1 MRISHVFSKKS
12 LSAENTFEKDL
23 FLPSELEEQLQHI
36 YQELLRRSKKTG
48 IRGRTVTL
56 KIKYNDF
63 SQQTRSKTFDR
74 FPEDEA
80 LWQTALELLNQDTLT
95 KPIRLLGLGV
105 SNFSEGD
112 LPMSLSEQLPIP
124 F

>member
-1 MRISHVFSKKS
+1 M
-12 LSAENTFEKDL
+12 
-23 FLPSELEEQLQHI
+23 EEQLQAI
-36 YQELLRRSKKTG
+36 YEELLRRSKKTG

-56 KIKYNDF
+56 KIKYNEF
-63 SQQTRSKTFDR
+63 SQQTRSKTFDQ
-74 FPEDEA
+74 FPEDEL
-80 LWQTALELLNQDTLT
+80 LWQTALELLNQESFT

-112 LPMSLSEQLPIP
+112 PPLSIPEQLPIP

>member
-1 MRISHVFSKKS
+1 MPH
-12 LSAENTFEKDL
+12 
-23 FLPSELEEQLQHI
+23 ELEEQLQAI

-74 FPEDEA
+74 FPEDEL
-80 LWQTALELLNQDTLT
+80 LWHTALELLNQEILT

-105 SNFSEGD
+105 SNFFEGD
-112 LPMSLSEQLPIP
+112 QPVNIPEQLPIP

>member
-1 MRISHVFSKKS
+1 

-23 FLPSELEEQLQHI
+23 FMPQELELQLQAI
-36 YQELLRRSKKTG
+36 YQELLRRIKKTG

-74 FPEDEA
+74 FPEDEP
-80 LWQTALELLNQDTLT
+80 LWQTALELLNQENLT

-105 SNFSEGD
+105 SNFSEGESQLD
-112 LPMSLSEQLPIP
+112 LPEQMPIP